1 VTACVP
7 CKTNLNIGSEGS
19 WFRAMVASSVSFA
32 GAMRLYRMRQLP
44 EAEAICRKILTTE
57 PQNAEVLHL
66 IGMIASTAQHY
77 DVAVAFIR
85 KAIALD
91 DGRASFHA
99 GLGRA
104 YRFLWRL
111 DEAVQSC
118 RRSLAIDP
126 ALADAHYELG
136 ATLYQQGRVV
146 EAMECCR
153 HAIEL
158 EPNHVNAHCKLGTAH
173 MLLGEWAIGW
183 AEYEWRLRGC
193 ELHQEPHGLAPRR
206 WRGEP
211 LAGARILIHAETGLG
226 ETLQYVRFVPLVAAR
241 GGRVVLEVQ
250 PELHRLLSGYLAT
263 DAVVPRGA
271 SIPDC
276 IWHCPLVSLPHVLG
290 TELATVP
297 SKIPYVTVPPGAS
310 QVWSTRL
317 GDIGLRIGLVW
328 AGEPTRK
335 WDRVR
340 SLRQLSLL
348 APLGEIDGLTLFS
361 LQKGAAAEE
370 ASDLPAGLKL
380 VDLSPHL
387 HDFADTAAAIA
398 GLDLVIT
405 ADTSVVHLA
414 GALGKPIW
422 IMLAHVAD
430 WKWLIGREDSPWY
443 PTARLFRQPALGAW
457 DAVIEHITGELRRL
471 VEGDRSVL
479 HPIAAET
486 DDIYLSH

>member
-1 VTACVP
+1 
-7 CKTNLNIGSEGS
+7 
-19 WFRAMVASSVSFA
+19 
-32 GAMRLYRMRQLP
+32 MRRNQSLAEAAQHFDVGRHD
-44 EAEAICRKILTTE
+44 EAESACRRILAADPE
-57 PQNAEVLHL
+57 HVEALHL
-66 IGMIASTAQHY
+66 LGAIASEAQQY
-77 DVAVAFIR
+77 DVAIAFIR
-85 KAIALD
+85 KAIAID
-91 DGRASFHA
+91 DERASFHA
-99 GLGRA
+99 SLGRA

-136 ATLYQQGRVV
+136 ATLYQQGHVV

-158 EPNHVNAHCKLGTAH
+158 EPNHANAHCKLGSAY
-173 MLLGEWAIGW
+173 MLLGDWAIGW
-183 AEYEWRLRGC
+183 AEYEWRLRDR
-193 ELHQEPHGLAPRR
+193 EHHQVPHRLAPRR
-206 WRGEP
+206 WHGEP
-211 LAGARILIHAETGLG
+211 LAGARILIHAETGFG
-226 ETLQYVRFVPLVAAR
+226 ETLQYVRFVPMVAAR

-250 PELHRLLSGYLAT
+250 PELDRLLAGYPTT
-263 DAVVPRGA
+263 DAVMPRGA

-276 IWHCPLVSLPHVLG
+276 IWHCPLVSLPYVLG

-297 SKIPYVTVPPGAS
+297 AKVPYVTVPPGAS
-310 QVWSTRL
+310 QVWGTRL
-317 GDIGLRIGLVW
+317 GDTGLRVGLVW
-328 AGEPTRK
+328 AGLPTRK

-361 LQKGAAAEE
+361 LQKSADKEE
-370 ASDLPAGLKL
+370 AANPPAGLKL

-398 GLDLVIT
+398 GLDLIIT
-405 ADTSVVHLA
+405 VDTSVVHLA

-457 DAVIEHITGELRRL
+457 DAVIEHIAGELRRL
-471 VEGDRSVL
+471 VEGDHSVL
-479 HPIAAET
+479 HPKAA
-486 DDIYLSH
+486 